1 MVADRPA
8 SKSRRPKV
16 DRAGS
21 SARDEKTR
29 RQSLLS
35 PQDAYCEL
43 SLEPQMDMCLPH
55 SYVGVALD
63 KAVRPMEGA
72 PSAPVNRDANES
84 FERTPVGS
92 GDEEDLGVN
101 PYRNTTFTQPD
112 YAETN
117 FFAHHAIHDR
127 DAVVTTG
134 RAESHRSLNHKGL
147 NIGREDDNGF
157 LALTSDLSPAAYDRV
172 GLNYINTPSDNGS
185 ALASIYNS
193 NGKTVQVDQKAYG
206 SQAEAGPSTIG
217 SANLSLPVHELQSG
231 TLGDIGRIY
240 PSFYATY
247 TSPPAEYLSSVSPNI
262 SGLLNPDPL
271 SRAALL
277 PAFAQ
282 PRSPLDTILPR
293 PLLHLIIGLF
303 KDFVYPLTPCIHMP
317 TLIQDLAKRR
327 EMEAGQEE
335 WTAMV
340 LATVMSTVVQVPR
353 AFVPLSRG
361 EVSALA
367 ERCHMETR
375 KWSISGYSDSIT
387 VNAGKSEIPVER
399 VFRG

>member
-1 MVADRPA
+1 
-8 SKSRRPKV
+8 
-16 DRAGS
+16 
-21 SARDEKTR
+21 
-29 RQSLLS
+29 
-35 PQDAYCEL
+35 
-43 SLEPQMDMCLPH
+43 MDMCLPH
-55 SYVGVALD
+55 NYVGAALD
-63 KAVRPMEGA
+63 KAARSLDGG
-72 PSAPVNRDANES
+72 SSIPVNRDANES

-92 GDEEDLGVN
+92 GDEEDLGVSS
-101 PYRNTTFTQPD
+101 YRNTTFTQPD
-112 YAETN
+112 YVDN
-117 FFAHHAIHDR
+117 DFYAHHAAQDR
-127 DAVVTTG
+127 DAIMVTART
-134 RAESHRSLNHKGL
+134 EPYRSLDHKGP
-147 NIGREDDNGF
+147 NIGREDDNAF

-172 GLNYINTPSDNGS
+172 GLNYVNTPSESGS
-185 ALASIYNS
+185 ALASIYNH
-193 NGKTVQVDQKAYG
+193 NGKIVQMDQKAYG

-217 SANLSLPVHELQSG
+217 STNLSLPVHELQSG

-277 PAFAQ
+277 PTFAQ

-387 VNAGKSEIPVER
+387 VNAGK
-399 VFRG
+399 

>member
-1 MVADRPA
+1 MPNSSMATDRA
-8 SKSRRPKV
+8 ISKSRRPKV
-16 DRAGS
+16 DRANS
-21 SARDEKTR
+21 SGRDENTR
-29 RQSLLS
+29 HQSLLS
-35 PQDAYCEL
+35 PLEAYCEVP
-43 SLEPQMDMCLPH
+43 LESHMDMCLPH
-55 SYVGVALD
+55 NYVGAALD
-63 KAVRPMEGA
+63 KAARSLDGG
-72 PSAPVNRDANES
+72 SSIPVNRDANES

-92 GDEEDLGVN
+92 GDEEDLGVSS
-101 PYRNTTFTQPD
+101 YRNTTFTQPD
-112 YAETN
+112 YVDN
-117 FFAHHAIHDR
+117 DFYAHHAAQDR
-127 DAVVTTG
+127 DAIMVTART
-134 RAESHRSLNHKGL
+134 EPYRSLDHKGP
-147 NIGREDDNGF
+147 NIGREDDNAF

-172 GLNYINTPSDNGS
+172 GLNYVNTPSESGS
-185 ALASIYNS
+185 ALASIYNH
-193 NGKTVQVDQKAYG
+193 NGKIVQMDQKAYG

-217 SANLSLPVHELQSG
+217 STNLSLPVHELQSG

-277 PAFAQ
+277 PTFAQ

-387 VNAGKSEIPVER
+387 VNAGK
-399 VFRG
+399 

>member
-1 MVADRPA
+1 MATDRPI

-16 DRAGS
+16 DRATS
-21 SARDEKTR
+21 SGRDQPIR
-29 RQSLLS
+29 HQSLL
-35 PQDAYCEL
+35 PPLDAYCEVP
-43 SLEPQMDMCLPH
+43 LEPQIDMCLPH
-55 SYVGVALD
+55 NYVGAALD
-63 KAVRPMEGA
+63 KAARSLDGVSSM
-72 PSAPVNRDANES
+72 PVNRDLNES

-92 GDEEDLGVN
+92 GDEEELGVSS
-101 PYRNTTFTQPD
+101 YRNTTFTQPD
-112 YAETN
+112 YTETN
-117 FFAHHAIHDR
+117 FYAHHAIQDR
-127 DAVVTTG
+127 DAIMVAART
-134 RAESHRSLNHKGL
+134 EPHRSLDHKGTG
-147 NIGREDDNGF
+147 IGREDDNSF

-172 GLNYINTPSDNGS
+172 GLNYVNTPSESGS
-185 ALASIYNS
+185 ALASIYNH
-193 NGKTVQVDQKAYG
+193 NGKMGQVDQKGYG

-217 SANLSLPVHELQSG
+217 SVNLSLPVHELQSG

-277 PAFAQ
+277 PTFAQ

-375 KWSISGYSDSIT
+375 KWSMSGYSDSIT
-387 VNAGKSEIPVER
+387 VNAGKW
-399 VFRG
+399 